1 MAIESIFSS
10 PLNAYQKAS
19 GLKGGGAVGEVKAGG
34 DFSEILANYT
44 NDAINTIKK
53 GEEATQLAAQGKAD
67 ITDVVMAVSSAEMTL
82 QTIVSVRDKVI
93 NAYQDIV
100 RMPI

>member
-1 MAIESIFSS
+1 MAIESIFAS
-10 PLNAYQKAS
+10 PVNAYQKAAS
-19 GLKGGGAVGEVKAGG
+19 LKGEGMTDGVVAGG
-34 DFSEILANYT
+34 DFADMLASYA
-44 NDAINTIKK
+44 NDAVDAIKK
-53 GEEATQLAAQGKAD
+53 GEQATQLAAQGKAD

-93 NAYQDIV
+93 GAYQDIM